1 MFMKWLTANLPTRN
15 RTGRQRSRIWLSVLL
30 AAILIAGAAAF
41 VLNTYVPDTSV
52 EAFSTQAVRI

>member
-1 MFMKWLTANLPTRN
+1 MRAFLVA
-15 RTGRQRSRIWLSVLL
+15 VL